1 MERNE
6 TMERI
11 YICPRCGKLTRH
23 HLQHETQY
31 TSTIIRRFWN
41 CEVCGNLSD
50 IQEIDTL
57 KIKK

>member
-1 MERNE
+1 
-6 TMERI
+6 MERI